1 MGDDVELGNEG
12 GNNTKKECIK
22 DELLYW
28 VDYPVGPS
36 EMLLGRLWHFSP
48 IPISHFCL
56 RVVLKVIHSTQ
67 FWTMLRRSKETPTM

>member
-36 EMLLGRLWHFSP
+36 EMLLGRLWHFFTY
-48 IPISHFCL
+48 SHLSLLLEGC
-56 RVVLKVIHSTQ
+56 S
-67 FWTMLRRSKETPTM
+67 